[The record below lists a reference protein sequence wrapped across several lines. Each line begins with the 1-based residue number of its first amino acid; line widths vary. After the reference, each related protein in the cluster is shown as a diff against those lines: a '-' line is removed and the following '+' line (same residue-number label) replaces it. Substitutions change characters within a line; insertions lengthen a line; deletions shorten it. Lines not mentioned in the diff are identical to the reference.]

1 MPEYVLRSNRERSQD
16 SCRKWEMT
24 LLGYTEEEA
33 KSTARR
39 FLKVNPTLNV
49 TLKEEPSGRLVSLE
63 PKKVSSLLER
73 RAS

>member
-1 MPEYVLRSNRERSQD
+1 MPEYVLHSNREGPQD

-33 KSTARR
+33 KRTARR
-39 FLKVNPTLNV
+39 FLKVNPALKV

-63 PKKVSSLLER
+63 PEEVSSLMER